1 MDPATA
7 LQTLLDC
14 LREHGALITRADI
27 EWAFANEKNVT
38 QISSFIQKY
47 LNKETLLSLEEKEIY
62 ESLKS
67 TDLLSAEPAPLSSQP
82 TTDEQLSD
90 DLAALELQNE
100 LLKQNITRLTR
111 LKSDHEVKSRIEKG
125 HQTSLVS
132 NREQLLR
139 TYMSER
145 DQNAAAIDDLEV
157 TFRACLSDLQDASG
171 KLNFT
176 MSAMSEATRND
187 DRLLA
192 RLQTIISDILLAT
205 ESGGGEEAISAASE
219 YADMLATLEE
229 QIIKTRVDRTFLESV
244 AKSTTTAGSS
254 NSGEMEGQ
262 SFLDVQEF
270 NELMEE
276 VEVVASMRA
285 KEGLLQPILAHLT
298 GDEKVK
304 TASMAQRCSYILN
317 TLSLLDTRNKEVEAE
332 FTNRNNMQYV
342 SGRMKMLFDL
352 SLRDFHDAM
361 QNPALKGLTKVNNQP
376 PSAPADDK
384 MAYLESKLWRSLGI
398 SSFGSEEGPA
408 VEIAGGSA
416 KLGTKE
422 DLYNQLW
429 ATHMKNIREVGG
441 VVSGLGHTVGEGEG
455 GTVGSDLNAVEG
467 KVKDISAE
475 VGQLASLANGR
486 DPSKIVVINNL
497 KEKETYG
504 R

>member
-1 MDPATA
+1 MDPAVA

-27 EWAFANEKNVT
+27 EWAFATEKNVT
-38 QISSFIQKY
+38 QISSFIQNY
-47 LNKETLLSLEEKEIY
+47 LNTNTLLSHEEKEIY

-67 TDLLSAEPAPLSSQP
+67 KDLLSAEPPPLSSQP

-100 LLKQNITRLTR
+100 LLKQNIARLTR
-111 LKSDHEVKSRIEKG
+111 LKSEHEVKSNIERK
-125 HQTSLVS
+125 HQTSLVQ
-132 NREQLLR
+132 NREQLLQM
-139 TYMSER
+139 YMSER
-145 DQNAAAIDDLEV
+145 DQNAAAIDDLEI

-192 RLQTIISDILLAT
+192 RLQTMISDILLAT
-205 ESGGGEEAISAASE
+205 ESSGEEAISAASE
-219 YADMLATLEE
+219 YADMLAMLEE

-244 AKSTTTAGSS
+244 GKATTAVGESE
-254 NSGEMEGQ
+254 EMEGQ
-262 SFLDVQEF
+262 PFLDVQEF

-298 GDEKVK
+298 SDEKSK
-304 TASMAQRCSYILN
+304 MGSMAQRCSYILSA
-317 TLSLLDTRNKEVEAE
+317 LSLLDSRNREAEAE

-361 QNPALKGLTKVNNQP
+361 QNPAAKAMAKISQP
-376 PSAPADDK
+376 PGAPADDK
-384 MAYLESKLWRSLGI
+384 TSYLESKLWRSLGV
-398 SSFGSEEGPA
+398 SSFGSEGGPG
-408 VEIAGGSA
+408 VEIAGGTA

-422 DLYNQLW
+422 ELYKQLW
-429 ATHMKNIREVGG
+429 ATHMKNIQEVGG
-441 VVSGLGHTVGEGEG
+441 VVDGLGHTVGDSEG

-467 KVKDISAE
+467 KVKNISVE

-486 DPSKIVVINNL
+486 DTSKMAVISNL